1 MVAQV
6 SQAGRMDIGILAD
19 GEGTIEGLL
28 ETESYEG
35 YSQISPDG
43 RWLAYVLVESGAPEI
58 YVRRF
63 PT

>member
-1 MVAQV
+1 
-6 SQAGRMDIGILAD
+6 MDIGILAD